1 MASGIRC
8 CNSDNFKEGL
18 VDMDGTSIVQSLKA
32 NRGWLLVLGIAY
44 VILGWVAIGYPMAAT
59 IAIEML
65 LGYLLLAGGII
76 AVIGAFF
83 SGNWKNLILILLS
96 GILYLFVGFFLV
108 TNMKEGIITLTLLL
122 AAFLLVEGIFKIIH
136 AFQIKTA
143 ANWVWILIS
152 GIASVI
158 LAVMIWAEFPQSSA
172 FVIGLLVGIYFLI
185 NGFSLIMFS
194 FALKDVENT
203 A

>member
-1 MASGIRC
+1 MSG
-8 CNSDNFKEGL
+8 NS
-18 VDMDGTSIVQSLKA
+18 MVQNLQA
-32 NRGWLLVLGIAY
+32 NKGWLLVLGIAY

-65 LGYLLLAGGII
+65 LGYLLLVGGVI
-76 AVIGAFF
+76 AIVGSFF

-96 GILYLFVGFFLV
+96 GILYIFVGFFLV
-108 TNMKEGIITLTLLL
+108 TNMKEGVITLTLLL

-136 AFQIKTA
+136 AFQIQTA
-143 ANWVWILIS
+143 KNWIWILIS
-152 GIASVI
+152 GIASII

-194 FALKDVENT
+194 FALKD
-203 A
+203 AK

>member
-1 MASGIRC
+1 MS
-8 CNSDNFKEGL
+8 
-18 VDMDGTSIVQSLKA
+18 GTSIAQSLKA

-59 IAIEML
+59 IAIEIL
-65 LGYLLLAGGII
+65 LGYILLVGGAIS
-76 AVIGAFF
+76 VVGSFF
-83 SGNWKNLILILLS
+83 SGNWKSLILILLS
-96 GILYLFVGFFLV
+96 GILYIFVGFFLV
-108 TNMKEGIITLTLLL
+108 TNLKEGIITLTLLL
-122 AAFLLVEGIFKIIH
+122 AAFLLVEGFFKIIQS
-136 AFQIKTA
+136 FQMKGS

-158 LAVMIWAEFPQSSA
+158 LAVMIWGEFPQSSA

-194 FALKDVENT
+194 FALKDASNS

>member
-1 MASGIRC
+1 MS
-8 CNSDNFKEGL
+8 
-18 VDMDGTSIVQSLKA
+18 GTSMLQSLKA

-59 IAIEML
+59 IAIERL

-76 AVIGAFF
+76 AVIGSFF

-96 GILYLFVGFFLV
+96 GVLYIFVGFFLV

-136 AFQIKTA
+136 AFQMQKA
-143 ANWVWILIS
+143 QNWIWILIS

-172 FVIGLLVGIYFLI
+172 FVLGLLVGIYFLI

-194 FALKDVENT
+194 FALKDVQDT

>member
-1 MASGIRC
+1 MS
-8 CNSDNFKEGL
+8 E
-18 VDMDGTSIVQSLKA
+18 TSTVQSLKA
-32 NRGWLLVLGIAY
+32 SRGWLLVLGIAY

-59 IAIEML
+59 VAIEIL
-65 LGYLLLAGGII
+65 LGYILLVGG
-76 AVIGAFF
+76 AVSVVGSFF
-83 SGNWKNLILILLS
+83 SGNWKSFILILLS
-96 GILYLFVGFFLV
+96 GILYIVVGFFLV
-108 TNMKEGIITLTLLL
+108 TNLKEGIITLTLLL
-122 AAFLLVEGIFKIIH
+122 AAFLLVEGFFKIIQS
-136 AFQIKTA
+136 FQMKGS

-158 LAVMIWAEFPQSSA
+158 LAVMIWGEFPQSSA

-194 FALKDVENT
+194 FALKDAGNS

>member
-1 MASGIRC
+1 MSG
-8 CNSDNFKEGL
+8 NS
-18 VDMDGTSIVQSLKA
+18 MVQNLQA

-65 LGYLLLAGGII
+65 LGYLLLVGGVI
-76 AVIGAFF
+76 AIVGSFF

-96 GILYLFVGFFLV
+96 GILYIFVGFFLV

-136 AFQIKTA
+136 AFQIKA
-143 ANWVWILIS
+143 AQNWVWILIS
-152 GIASVI
+152 GLASVI
-158 LAVMIWAEFPQSSA
+158 LTIMIWAEFPQSSA

-194 FALKDVENT
+194 FALKD
-203 A
+203 AK

>member
-1 MASGIRC
+1 MS
-8 CNSDNFKEGL
+8 
-18 VDMDGTSIVQSLKA
+18 GTSMVQSLKA

-59 IAIEML
+59 IAIELL

-76 AVIGAFF
+76 AVIGSFF
-83 SGNWKNLILILLS
+83 SGNSKNLILILLS
-96 GILYLFVGFFLV
+96 GVLYIFVGFFLV

-136 AFQIKTA
+136 AFQMQKA
-143 ANWVWILIS
+143 QNWIWILIS

-172 FVIGLLVGIYFLI
+172 FVLGLLIGIYFLI

-194 FALKDVENT
+194 FALKDVQNT

>member
-1 MASGIRC
+1 MS
-8 CNSDNFKEGL
+8 
-18 VDMDGTSIVQSLKA
+18 GTSMVQSLKA

-59 IAIEML
+59 IAIEIL
-65 LGYLLLAGGII
+65 LGYILLVGGAIS
-76 AVIGAFF
+76 VVGSFF

-96 GILYLFVGFFLV
+96 GILYIFVGFLLV
-108 TNMKEGIITLTLLL
+108 TNMKEGVITLTLLL
-122 AAFLLVEGIFKIIH
+122 AAFLLVEGIFKIIQ
-136 AFQIKTA
+136 AFQIQTA
-143 ANWVWILIS
+143 QNWIWILIS

-158 LAVMIWAEFPQSSA
+158 LAIMIWAEFPQSSA

-185 NGFSLIMFS
+185 NGFSMIMFS
-194 FALKDVENT
+194 FALKDAGNP

>member
-1 MASGIRC
+1 MS
-8 CNSDNFKEGL
+8 
-18 VDMDGTSIVQSLKA
+18 GTSIVQGLKA
-32 NRGWLLVLGIAY
+32 NRGWLLVLGIVY

-59 IAIEML
+59 VAIELM
-65 LGYLLLAGGII
+65 LGYLLLAGGIV
-76 AVIGAFF
+76 AVIGSFF

-96 GILYLFVGFFLV
+96 GILYIFVGFFLV

-136 AFQIKTA
+136 AFQMKQA
-143 ANWVWILIS
+143 QNWIWILVS

>member
-1 MASGIRC
+1 MS
-8 CNSDNFKEGL
+8 
-18 VDMDGTSIVQSLKA
+18 GTSMVQSLKA
-32 NRGWLLVLGIAY
+32 NRGWLLVLGMAY

-59 IAIEML
+59 IAIEIL
-65 LGYLLLAGGII
+65 LGYILLVGGAIS
-76 AVIGAFF
+76 VVGSFF

-96 GILYLFVGFFLV
+96 GILYIFVGFLLV
-108 TNMKEGIITLTLLL
+108 TNMKEGVITLTLLL
-122 AAFLLVEGIFKIIH
+122 AAFLLVEGIFKIIQ
-136 AFQIKTA
+136 AFQIQTA
-143 ANWVWILIS
+143 QNWIWILIS

-158 LAVMIWAEFPQSSA
+158 LAIMIWAEFPQSSA

-185 NGFSLIMFS
+185 NGFSMIMFS

>member
-1 MASGIRC
+1 MS
-8 CNSDNFKEGL
+8 
-18 VDMDGTSIVQSLKA
+18 GTSMVQSLKA

-59 IAIEML
+59 IAIEIM
-65 LGYLLLAGGII
+65 LGYILLVGGAI
-76 AVIGAFF
+76 AVVGSFF

-96 GILYLFVGFFLV
+96 GILYIFVGFFLV
-108 TNMKEGIITLTLLL
+108 TDMKEGVITLTLLL
-122 AAFLLVEGIFKIIH
+122 AAFLLVEGIFKIIN
-136 AFQIKTA
+136 AFQMQPA
-143 ANWVWILIS
+143 PNWGWILVS

-158 LAVMIWAEFPQSSA
+158 LAVLIWTEFPQSSA

-185 NGFSLIMFS
+185 NGFSMIMFS
-194 FALKDVENT
+194 FALKDAGKT

>member
-1 MASGIRC
+1 MSGE
-8 CNSDNFKEGL
+8 S
-18 VDMDGTSIVQSLKA
+18 MVQSLKA

-59 IAIEML
+59 IAIEIL
-65 LGYLLLAGGII
+65 LGYILLVGGAIS
-76 AVIGAFF
+76 VVGSFF
-83 SGNWKNLILILLS
+83 SGNWKSLILILLS
-96 GILYLFVGFFLV
+96 GILYIFVGFFLV
-108 TNMKEGIITLTLLL
+108 TNLKEGIITLTLLL
-122 AAFLLVEGIFKIIH
+122 AAFLLVEGFFKIIH
-136 AFQIKTA
+136 AFQMQSA
-143 ANWVWILIS
+143 ANWGWILVS

-185 NGFSLIMFS
+185 NGFSMIMFS
-194 FALKDVENT
+194 FALKDAGNP

>member
-1 MASGIRC
+1 MRC
-8 CNSDNFKEGL
+8 GNSDNFKEGL
-18 VDMDGTSIVQSLKA
+18 IDMNGTSIVQSLKA

-44 VILGWVAIGYPMAAT
+44 FILGWVAIGYPMAAT

-65 LGYLLLAGGII
+65 LGYLLLAAGII
-76 AVIGAFF
+76 AVIGSFF
-83 SGNWKNLILILLS
+83 SGNWKNLILIFLS
-96 GILYLFVGFFLV
+96 GILYIFVGFFLV
-108 TNMKEGIITLTLLL
+108 TNLKEGIITLTLLL

-136 AFQIKTA
+136 AFQMKQA
-143 ANWVWILIS
+143 QNWVWILIS

-158 LAVMIWAEFPQSSA
+158 LAIMIWAEFPQSSV